1 MRRDSVILTS
11 NLPFSGWQSI
21 FKDLMTTAAAIDRL
35 VRHCV
40 MLELD
45 VSSYRAEEAMQ
56 SPEPAQ
62 ASECTEGGMIDNNED
77 C

>member
-1 MRRDSVILTS
+1 MLTS
-11 NLPFSGWQSI
+11 NLPFSGWELI
-21 FKDLMTTAAAIDRL
+21 FKDLMTTAAAVDRL
-35 VRHCV
+35 VRHWV

-45 VSSYRAEEAMQ
+45 VSSYRAEEAEK

-62 ASECTEGGMIDNNED
+62 ASECTEGGMIDDNED